1 MCQAQG
7 NPQQGEVLVA
17 KKPKLVVPLTQR
29 PKAKKGLIDKVAKL
43 ALYHRPAK

>member
-1 MCQAQG
+1 
-7 NPQQGEVLVA
+7 VA

>member
-1 MCQAQG
+1 
-7 NPQQGEVLVA
+7 VA
-17 KKPKLVVPLTQR
+17 KKPKMVVPLTQR